1 MTRRPNE
8 EAVLFLLFG
17 LLRSGQIKLRRIVG
31 CQELKAGGEPAML
44 LTSSIKPTQ
53 PGDCWHYSLVPKFQ
67 FSLLH
72 QGDPVI
78 RAIVEF
84 GGARTLGRPWLSVFE
99 RAPLSR

>member
-31 CQELKAGGEPAML
+31 CQELKAGGEPADAAYQVA
-44 LTSSIKPTQ
+44 IKPTQ

-72 QGDPVI
+72 Q
-78 RAIVEF
+78 
-84 GGARTLGRPWLSVFE
+84 W
-99 RAPLSR
+99 